1 MGQPKATIPL
11 QVEGL
16 RTAMSEAD
24 PAGLMAA
31 EAVEAAV
38 GRVQRGLQRVYNAR
52 SCGVCGGSL
61 YPKSSAVAHVLTVS
75 GLVELQHEARVC
87 KTRRCQRLGRL
98 VWANF
103 VSDARGNHSWC
114 VGSACEDIAML
125 SPRFGVTWSWHQ
137 QFSRRLLHQHS
148 TFGGESEV
156 HSMQDHG
163 LGKGKLLVAQAWM
176 KLRLLERW
184 PTVGDG
190 AFPLHEDF
198 ADIYDS
204 VAERHAALMAAR
216 RCKLAREPSVC
227 VVDGNQ
233 KLTRR
238 TCAEIMVGTKH
249 IAGTSLL
256 HHVDCGNT
264 PSFRSC
270 FCKQHLL
277 IKPSADPG
285 MVITRKLCV
294 AACES
299 DLVRLTQDGKPVAA
313 PDLAAVRSALHQASI
328 KAHKRRRGEHDV
340 EVSDTADAVE
350 CRTHKMRRRLNRRS
364 GGWLVACSGD
374 GMVLQA
380 EEFLGGESLTQRA
393 GFVAQCLHE
402 YPSIQTVVHD
412 DACHLQAFMSKWL
425 CKHPK
430 LCYPSLR
437 FVIDKFHARG
447 HVDPWCRQHC
457 HPDAPGNAERLQL
470 VNTSACELLFAWLSG
485 YKGAFR
491 HMRKQTAQFFIL
503 ELLDMRNEW
512 QAARKEKVQGR
523 EFRILAASCMCSSR
537 HAHTHTR
544 AHADILCRQF
554 GRTDAGTLAL
564 SLSLAVSRSLFE
576 VSHSGANSQCH
587 CHSQDSQE
595 DLNIAH
601 VVLSCSCTLSVLP
614 LPFYSNSLS
623 LSSVM
628 LWPSLEPRLE
638 IQLSET
644 CSHPPRSRAM
654 DAMRMEAAWK
664 VVEEKFDAQSMFGPS
679 GAEFI
684 EYIGAKTCLHPLAVG
699 VPVLAALAPLTN
711 GAAITLWSD
720 PSPLAVVAVLV
731 NPPQSRK
738 SQATALVREMGM
750 LDDFVLKQTQEAF
763 ASMQE
768 QRGQEP
774 EHVARDLSVASCVL
788 EGFTPEAFFEAVS
801 GDYPRAS
808 ALVSIS
814 SEGRAVVQLL
824 KVRWG
829 ART

>member
-114 VGSACEDIAML
+114 VGSACDDIAML
-125 SPRFGVTWSWHQ
+125 SPHFGVTWSWHQ

-204 VAERHAALMAAR
+204 VAERHAALMASR
-216 RCKLAREPSVC
+216 RCKLAGEPSVC

-264 PSFRSC
+264 PSFRSF
-270 FCKQHLL
+270 FCKQHRL

-313 PDLAAVRSALHQASI
+313 PDLAAVRSALHQASV

-364 GGWLVACSGD
+364 GGRLVACSGD

-402 YPSIQTVVHD
+402 FPSIQTVVHD

-430 LCYPSLR
+430 LRYPSLR

-523 EFRILAASCMCSSR
+523 KFRILAASCVCSSK

-544 AHADILCRQF
+544 ARMQTFCADSLDGQTQARS
-554 GRTDAGTLAL
+554 L
-564 SLSLAVSRSLFE
+564 SLSLLQSLAVFSRSLIL
-576 VSHSGANSQCH
+576 VP
-587 CHSQDSQE
+587 
-595 DLNIAH
+595 
-601 VVLSCSCTLSVLP
+601 T
-614 LPFYSNSLS
+614 
-623 LSSVM
+623 
-628 LWPSLEPRLE
+628 PSATV
-638 IQLSET
+638 I
-644 CSHPPRSRAM
+644 H
-654 DAMRMEAAWK
+654 
-664 VVEEKFDAQSMFGPS
+664 
-679 GAEFI
+679 
-684 EYIGAKTCLHPLAVG
+684 KTHKR
-699 VPVLAALAPLTN
+699 
-711 GAAITLWSD
+711 I
-720 PSPLAVVAVLV
+720 
-731 NPPQSRK
+731 
-738 SQATALVREMGM
+738 
-750 LDDFVLKQTQEAF
+750 
-763 ASMQE
+763 
-768 QRGQEP
+768 
-774 EHVARDLSVASCVL
+774 
-788 EGFTPEAFFEAVS
+788 
-801 GDYPRAS
+801 
-808 ALVSIS
+808 
-814 SEGRAVVQLL
+814 
-824 KVRWG
+824 
-829 ART
+829 